1 MNTCIP
7 LRLLSWGRVDKRGQ
21 HREQKQSL
29 RRMEGLYKAGK
40 TQVSSTYV
48 SYTTLIDAYAKQCSA
63 SFSAADAEAAEALL
77 LQMEEAGGC
86 CAKDEGFH
94 NNNNNNS
101 IRPNHISYSAVID
114 AWGKCRG
121 EGSAKRAGA
130 LLRRMQ
136 QKYDEGDESVRPSG
150 VTYTAVINAIAKT
163 YDYPNKA

>member
-77 LQMEEAGGC
+77 LQMEEAVMLKMKGFIIIIIIIPSVQTILAIALLLMHGGNVEEKGQLSERELCYGGC
-86 CAKDEGFH
+86 NRSMMREMNPLD
-94 NNNNNNS
+94 
-101 IRPNHISYSAVID
+101 PV
-114 AWGKCRG
+114 
-121 EGSAKRAGA
+121 GSPT
-130 LLRRMQ
+130 LL
-136 QKYDEGDESVRPSG
+136 
-150 VTYTAVINAIAKT
+150 
-163 YDYPNKA
+163 

>member
-77 LQMEEAGGC
+77 LQMEEAVVLKMKGFIIIIIIIPSVQTILAIALLLMHGGNVEEKGQLSERELCYGGC
-86 CAKDEGFH
+86 NRSMMREMNPLD
-94 NNNNNNS
+94 
-101 IRPNHISYSAVID
+101 PV
-114 AWGKCRG
+114 
-121 EGSAKRAGA
+121 GSPT
-130 LLRRMQ
+130 LL
-136 QKYDEGDESVRPSG
+136 
-150 VTYTAVINAIAKT
+150 
-163 YDYPNKA
+163 